1 MSATV
6 SASSDGG
13 ASAYIG
19 GIVGGIIGFI
29 IMVFVIMACVI
40 IIKTKRST
48 RRSRQVTVPQASVA
62 TYPSVSQQ
70 APQLSTGGETT
81 VTSSVPQHAA
91 CNQFYWNTGHAP
103 VGPTVNTNGS
113 PSDYPYPPPPYK
125 LTYCKDEY
133 TPDESTDNQSSRH
146 GGVSS
151 VPPPS
156 YSSVVS
162 TVPIPPS
169 TNI

>member
-1 MSATV
+1 MSITV
-6 SASSDGG
+6 SVSSGGG

-29 IMVFVIMACVI
+29 IMVFVLIACVI

-48 RRSRQVTVPQASVA
+48 RRSQQITVPQASVVRCP

-81 VTSSVPQHAA
+81 VH
-91 CNQFYWNTGHAP
+91 WNTGHTGHAS
-103 VGPTVNTNGS
+103 VGPTVNTNGP

-133 TPDESTDNQSSRH
+133 TPDEFTDNQSSRH

-162 TVPIPPS
+162 TVPVPPS